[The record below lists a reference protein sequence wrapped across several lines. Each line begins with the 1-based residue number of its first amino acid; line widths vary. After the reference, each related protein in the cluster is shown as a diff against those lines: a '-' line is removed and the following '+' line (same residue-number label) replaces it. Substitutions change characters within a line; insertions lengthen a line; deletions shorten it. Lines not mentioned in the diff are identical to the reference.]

1 MAVDLETGAD
11 ASIDGSSPPDLT
23 IDAADFGT
31 GGAEAV
37 AEDQPKLGPLLDL
50 EDKKK
55 VRQAILKNWKDQDN
69 ALSYQLCE
77 VEQAEYWRQGERWV
91 YIKPADDDQ
100 QHEIWRPSGID
111 RIGKLP
117 DKVDQ
122 LVRRFVSQLLVD
134 KAVLVGEAE
143 NGSEGYQKSAQ
154 LVSRIFDSESGVDGW
169 NFPSLLEGAV
179 DISSTQK
186 SSYAHVVVDPV
197 GGGEQ
202 AVTVMASPFATHY
215 DPENPGAE
223 LMEPG
228 PPLPMPPAQPG
239 MPAPMPQPGPMV
251 RTAKEVKRYVSADNS
266 LTEYETA
273 DTQKRWVPW
282 PVPYLVGFRNVR
294 FMPEWCRG
302 LEDPNCH
309 GVLVADYL
317 SIGMMKKLY
326 PDTVGEMSDD
336 ELRKLVAWQ
345 GLPTS
350 QLLPL
355 FCRDP
360 KQVGT
365 KLEDGVVPDDAI
377 ALCVWEYHK
386 QSPVYPKGAAICI
399 SGGEVPIYSDTLE
412 VMIAQPDRAPVP
424 RVLRVPVA
432 QCRCINDWVGMR
444 PGGQSL
450 VTKLGPWAELFG
462 QQWNA
467 VLDWLDRWNHPH
479 QFIPQGSSVQPNQM
493 AMRTGEPILTNPN
506 GEPHTEVVPAIPAD
520 VKEFMDRAEEGMD
533 KESFLNEAG
542 EGLVAPNIN
551 SDKQAQTT
559 LGEALTALSSIK
571 DNTTYFLITLGNILL
586 ERLQAHVTVPMAVEY
601 VGDDGAY
608 KADEWR
614 NTNLVGVKGL
624 KLKRGTFTMQSPER
638 KKVKL
643 LQDVANKL
651 IPLEDAIDQMAE
663 SSRQDYGLE
672 DDPVRQRIKRQISAC
687 IHQGTPFD
695 RNPIDL
701 VPAIAHIRFRELG
714 RTSMGTEWTRA
725 DAAKNPQVAK
735 LLFAE
740 MDAMRQASGVFTL
753 AEQGQHADAA
763 AEKASSHE
771 IKTKTSIEAAKNKA
785 QGEKSVQETLHELR
799 ADLILLATKAGLD
812 PKSAAAYAAAE
823 LETGVLGQVAASL
836 GVIHPSPVPA
846 TPPVA
851 PPAPHLRLVR
861 RAATPSVVGA
871 RTPAQM
877 VPRPAIP
884 AGGAV

>member
-1 MAVDLETGAD
+1 MSVDLETGTPD
-11 ASIDGSSPPDLT
+11 FDLEGSSPPEPT
-23 IDAADFGT
+23 FEEMIDQLADG
-31 GGAEAV
+31 E
-37 AEDQPKLGPLLDL
+37 EDAPSLGPLLD
-50 EDKKK
+50 EPDKKK
-55 VRQAILKNWKDQDN
+55 VRNAVLKNWKDQDK

-77 VEQAEYWRQGERWV
+77 VDQAEFWRCGERWV
-91 YIKPADDDQ
+91 FIRPSDDDY
-100 QHEIWRPSGID
+100 QHEIWRPSGIE
-111 RIGKLP
+111 RLGKLP

-122 LVRRFVSQLLVD
+122 LVRRFVAQILVD

-143 NGSEGYQKSAQ
+143 TGSEAYQKSAQ

-169 NFPSLLEGAV
+169 DFTRLLEGAV

-186 SSYAHVVVDPV
+186 SSYAHVLVDPV

-202 AVTVMASPFATHY
+202 AVTVLASRFATHY
-215 DPENPGAE
+215 DPEQPDAC

-228 PPLPMPPAQPG
+228 PPLPPMAPG
-239 MPAPMPQPGPMV
+239 MPPQPGPMV
-251 RTAKEVKRYVSADNS
+251 ITANKVKRFLSTDNS
-266 LTEYETA
+266 LTEHETA
-273 DTQKRWVPW
+273 DTQRRWVPW
-282 PVPYLVGFRNVR
+282 PMPYLVGFRNVR

-302 LEDPNCH
+302 IDDPSCH
-309 GVLVADYL
+309 GVLVADYVH
-317 SIGMMKKLY
+317 IGMLKQLY
-326 PDTVGEMSDD
+326 PETVGQMNDQ
-336 ELRKLVAWQ
+336 ELRKLVAWE
-345 GLPTS
+345 GLPNS
-350 QLLPL
+350 QLLPV
-355 FCRDP
+355 FTRNP
-360 KQVGT
+360 KDVGT
-365 KLEDGVVPDDAI
+365 KLTDGVVPDDAI
-377 ALCVWEYHK
+377 ALVMWEYHK
-386 QSPVYPKGAAICI
+386 QSPVYPKGAAICV
-399 SGGEVPIYSDTLE
+399 GGVEEPIYKETLEVPIEQRDGS
-412 VMIAQPDRAPVP
+412 IVP

-462 QQWNA
+462 QQWSA

-479 QFIPQGSSVQPNQM
+479 QFLPLGSAVQPNQM
-493 AMRTGEPILTNPN
+493 AMRTGEPILTNPD
-506 GEPHTEVVPAIPAD
+506 GEPHTEVVPPIPAD
-520 VKEFMDRAEEGMD
+520 VKEFLDRAEDGMD

-542 EGLVAPNIN
+542 QGLVAPNIQ
-551 SDKQAQTT
+551 SGVQADTT
-559 LGEALTALSSIK
+559 LSEAVVALSSIHG
-571 DNTTYFLITLGNILL
+571 NTTAFLIALGNILL
-586 ERLQAHVTVPMAVEY
+586 ERLQAFVTVPMAVEY

-614 NTNLVGVKGL
+614 AVDLTGVKGM

-643 LQDVANKL
+643 MQDVANK
-651 IPLEDAIDQMAE
+651 IISLEDAVDQMAE
-663 SSRQDYGLE
+663 HSRAEYGLE

-687 IHQGTPFD
+687 IHTATPFD
-695 RNPIDL
+695 RNPGDL
-701 VPAIAHIRFRELG
+701 IPAVAHSRFRELF

-725 DAAKNPQVAK
+725 DTAKDPKVGQMV
-735 LLFAE
+735 FAE
-740 MDAMRQASGVFTL
+740 MDAMRQAAGVFTL

-846 TPPVA
+846 RPPVA

-884 AGGAV
+884 AGGVG